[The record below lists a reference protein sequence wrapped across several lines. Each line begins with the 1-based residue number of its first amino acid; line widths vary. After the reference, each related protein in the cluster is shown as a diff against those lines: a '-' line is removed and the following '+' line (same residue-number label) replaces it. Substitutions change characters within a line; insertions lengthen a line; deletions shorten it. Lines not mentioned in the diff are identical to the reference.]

1 MINEI
6 LLIGII
12 ISIIRFIK
20 GPTLFDRLLIMGVI
34 NSLAIS
40 IMFSQAL
47 LEQNTLM
54 TDIAL
59 VYAFLSMLGIFAL
72 TRYLVKK

>member
-1 MINEI
+1 
-6 LLIGII
+6 
-12 ISIIRFIK
+12 
-20 GPTLFDRLLIMGVI
+20 MGVI